1 MYNVIKEVFSNLS
14 IDTDAKNKLLI
25 NHDWVKCVVMQI
37 NNRLP
42 NEDVCKHLI
51 NICIN
56 IANYSNNNYPY
67 PGYYDIIDNPNAI
80 SIKVATKYIDY
91 VCSKRK

>member
-1 MYNVIKEVFSNLS
+1 MYNVVKEAFNNLS

-25 NHDWVKCVVMQI
+25 NRDWVKCVVMQI

-42 NEDVCKHLI
+42 NENVCKHLV

-67 PGYYDIIDNPNAI
+67 PGYYDIIDNPNSIA
-80 SIKVATKYIDY
+80 IKVATKYIDY
-91 VCSKRK
+91 VCSKR